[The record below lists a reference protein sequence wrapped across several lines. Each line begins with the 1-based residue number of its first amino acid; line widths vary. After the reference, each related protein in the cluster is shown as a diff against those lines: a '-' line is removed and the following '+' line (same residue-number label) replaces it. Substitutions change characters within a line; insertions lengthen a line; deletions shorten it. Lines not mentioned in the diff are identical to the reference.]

1 MMRQGRVHD
10 GSMGSSRAGLSAETR
25 ARVAPIARG
34 NPAPAGSQTEK
45 PCAAESGPTL
55 GGIGRGTCTGAD
67 RARTAGGARGGALSI
82 AHDPIRVER
91 GHRCEDT
98 HPRRRRRRT
107 PSWRARHAP
116 HQPWPRPSRRGPWRR
131 RGWHGPRG
139 RRGRRRREKPG
150 RQPFFLFAF
159 LCVREWRARGG
170 RSLRWIAIVVQGR
183 SWGAG

>member
-1 MMRQGRVHD
+1 MMGAWGHHGRVFRRKHARASPRSR
-10 GSMGSSRAGLSAETR
+10 GGTRPPRAHRLKSRARQNR
-25 ARVAPIARG
+25 AQP
-34 NPAPAGSQTEK
+34 S
-45 PCAAESGPTL
+45 

-67 RARTAGGARGGALSI
+67 RARTAGGARDGALSI